1 MITGIYKKLNNDLL
15 KDIAIHFTNY
25 LNQEKV
31 NNFHDTRN
39 IKNRIGRPQKISM
52 FNVVLFAFKT
62 INGSKLKDL
71 VDNPKEISSHKK
83 YIRKLKIS
91 GVLDDIYKNKIK

>member
-1 MITGIYKKLNNDLL
+1 
-15 KDIAIHFTNY
+15 
-25 LNQEKV
+25 
-31 NNFHDTRN
+31 
-39 IKNRIGRPQKISM
+39 M

-91 GVLDDIYKNKIK
+91 GVLDDIYKIERTFTTLNVLSILNKN